1 MHGGLGSKT
10 GRELSYNI
18 FTVASMGGHADLAVL
33 DGVQGAE
40 GNGPWAADPIKHG
53 VAIASNDTVA
63 ADTLATKLMGVKIE
77 ENPYITWCAQ
87 AGIGRDDLSEVTYLG
102 PDYHPHIKKYRLNKN
117 YERQTEWIRELRENL
132 TK

>member
-1 MHGGLGSKT
+1 MP
-10 GRELSYNI
+10 GRELSYNM

-40 GNGPWAADPIKHG
+40 GNGPWATDPIKHG

-87 AGIGRDDLSEVTYLG
+87 AGIGRDDLSEVTYIG

-117 YERQTEWIRELRENL
+117 YERQTQWIRDLKENL
-132 TK
+132 SK